1 MERHSRQPDSP
12 TIIGSQVKLN
22 GNLIDSQDIIVNGQ
36 LTGELK
42 SDKQV
47 QIGESAEINGPVS
60 ADHIIVAG
68 VVKGDIIAHSRLEIT
83 KSGRIFGSIV
93 TKILSVEA
101 GATLVGNCKMNEDG
115 QGVKQSPDDSSI
127 E

>member
-68 VVKGDIIAHSRLEIT
+68 VVKGDIVAHSRLEIT

-115 QGVKQSPDDSSI
+115 QGIQQSSEESSD